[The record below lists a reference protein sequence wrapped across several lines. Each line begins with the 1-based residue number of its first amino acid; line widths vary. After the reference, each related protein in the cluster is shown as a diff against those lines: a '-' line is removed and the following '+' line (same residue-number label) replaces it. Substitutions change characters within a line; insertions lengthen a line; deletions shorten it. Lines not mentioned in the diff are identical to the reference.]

1 MWIKRI
7 KKETLLL
14 LQINSWWTRFLWV
27 VTGAVCVCLRTP
39 FWSVM
44 WIKNKKK
51 PKHVYSYC
59 EIISSVNTVSLS
71 NNWNKFPIS
80 KLKVYTSYIL
90 FKSRNIHRRVGWTA
104 IFSWSQHYL
113 KDTWTR
119 EKECN
124 VKTKA
129 IMNRQLRNFS
139 AISLVGKSFIRWW
152 WYT

>member
-1 MWIKRI
+1 MVNTVSLGSKGSS
-7 KKETLLL
+7 L
-14 LQINSWWTRFLWV
+14 
-27 VTGAVCVCLRTP
+27 CVFKTP

-44 WIKNKKK
+44 WIKNEIFF
-51 PKHVYSYC
+51 PKHVYSYY

-80 KLKVYTSYIL
+80 KLKVCTSYIL

-104 IFSWSQHYL
+104 TFSWSQHYL

-119 EKECN
+119 GKECN
-124 VKTKA
+124 VKRKA

-139 AISLVGKSFIRWW
+139 AISLVGKSCIRWW